1 MSDNILHLK
10 DADFD
15 KQITEAK
22 GVALVDFWAEWC
34 MPCKML
40 APAVEAVARDYAGKI
55 KVAKVEVDEA
65 VETASHFNVMNIP
78 TLIFFKDGKETSRA
92 VGVVSKEEI
101 SRRLDALLK

>member
-1 MSDNILHLK
+1 MSDNVLHLK
-10 DADFD
+10 DEDFD
-15 KQITEAK
+15 KQVIEAK
-22 GVALVDFWAEWC
+22 GVVLVDFWAEWC

-40 APAVEAVARDYAGKI
+40 APAVEAVAKDYAGKI

-78 TLIFFKDGKETSRA
+78 TLIFFKDGKEASRA

>member
-1 MSDNILHLK
+1 MSDSILHLK

-15 KQITEAK
+15 KQVIEAK

-40 APAVEAVARDYAGKI
+40 APAVEAVAKDYAGKV

-65 VETASHFNVMNIP
+65 GETASRFNVMNIP
-78 TLIFFKDGKETSRA
+78 TLIFFKDGKEMSRA

>member
-15 KQITEAK
+15 KQVIEAK

-40 APAVEAVARDYAGKI
+40 APAVEAVARDYAGKAI
-55 KVAKVEVDEA
+55 FAKVEVDEA
-65 VETASHFNVMNIP
+65 GETASRFNVMNIP
-78 TLIFFKDGKETSRA
+78 TLIFFKDGKEASRA

>member
-10 DADFD
+10 DSDFD
-15 KQITEAK
+15 KQIIEAK

-34 MPCKML
+34 MPCKMV
-40 APAVEAVARDYAGKI
+40 APAVEAVAGDYAGKV

-65 VETASHFNVMNIP
+65 GETASRFNVMNIP
-78 TLIFFKDGKETSRA
+78 TLIFFKDGKEMSRA
-92 VGVVSKEEI
+92 VGVVSKEDI